1 MNEDD
6 KKNAPNK
13 PLKEKI
19 SKDKNNGHK
28 HFWKIKFPV
37 FFSVMKKYFS
47 TNKTVRRIILFFI
60 AVIFIYAIL
69 LLNYS
74 FSPVDKR
81 NVNVMV
87 NIPTGTS
94 FRESGEILFRAGLIK
109 NRFFFY
115 SLAMI
120 KGARRNIRAGEYEF
134 NTSYSPWTII
144 DKLVRGE
151 IKIYKVTICEDLSLR
166 EIAEILDKDKLIN
179 KEIFFE
185 LSRDKEFLESL
196 NIKAES
202 IEGYLFPET
211 YYLNRSMNTRRIMKK
226 MVDTFWQKVTPVMI
240 QKAGDIGLNTHQFIT
255 FASIIGKE
263 SGDNFDKP
271 FIAAV
276 FYNRLKKGMRLQSD
290 PTAVYDMDSFDGK
303 VYRSH
308 LRRDSPYNTYIIKG
322 LPPGPIANPG
332 LTSLKATLNPAPVD
346 YLYFVSKRDGTH
358 YFSSSLIEHNK
369 AVNRY
374 IYQKNETIQQ
384 HEDNKPQLEDNKL
397 PRFEGNILQQLE
409 GNILQKIDD
418 KKAQQLY
425 YKKP

>member
-1 MNEDD
+1 MNEDN
-6 KKNAPNK
+6 KKNTTNK
-13 PLKEKI
+13 PLNK
-19 SKDKNNGHK
+19 SNRTDKNYGHT
-28 HFWKIKFPV
+28 HFWTRKFPI
-37 FFSVMKKYFS
+37 FFGFMKKYFS
-47 TNKTVRRIILFFI
+47 TNKTARRSILFLI
-60 AVIFIYAIL
+60 AVISIYSIL

-74 FSPVDKR
+74 FSSIDSQ
-81 NVNVMV
+81 NVNVVV
-87 NIPTGTS
+87 NIPTGSS
-94 FRESGEILFRAGLIK
+94 FWESAEILNKAGLIK

-120 KGARRNIRAGEYEF
+120 KRARRNIRAGEYEF
-134 NTSYSPWTII
+134 NTSFTPWTII
-144 DKLVRGE
+144 DKLMRGE
-151 IKIYKVTICEDLSLR
+151 IKIYKVIIREDLSLR
-166 EIAEILDKDKLIN
+166 EIFEILDKDKLIN

-202 IEGYLFPET
+202 IEGYLFPDT

-226 MVDTFWQKVTPVMI
+226 MVDTFWQKVTPAMI
-240 QKAGDIGLNTHQFIT
+240 QKANDMGFNSHQFIT
-255 FASIIGKE
+255 LASIIGKE

-290 PTAVYDMDSFDGK
+290 PTAIYDMDNFEGK
-303 VYRSH
+303 VFRSH

-358 YFSSSLIEHNK
+358 YFSSSLVEHNK

-374 IYQKNETIQQ
+374 IFLKNAKPQQ
-384 HEDNKPQLEDNKL
+384 YEYNKPQQLEDKKT
-397 PRFEGNILQQLE
+397 QQPE
-409 GNILQKIDD
+409 DTESDEKD
-418 KKAQQLY
+418 
-425 YKKP
+425 